1 LRQVNTVITELAEE
15 KLTDRRII
23 GSETF
28 VSIDEIDRA
37 ILAALEAD
45 ARVRT
50 SALARQVGLSAPA
63 VAERL
68 RRLED
73 TRVVSYHAEAE
84 PRALGYPVCAIV
96 RISPTSTGLQQ
107 IPQTARDTPE
117 ITECYRV
124 TGDDC
129 YIMKLYLRSMDDLE
143 AILDRFTRYGRT
155 TTSIVHSTPVP
166 RRPLPIDGVGGNGQ
180 HPR

>member
-1 LRQVNTVITELAEE
+1 MN
-15 KLTDRRII
+15 RRIF
-23 GSETF
+23 SSRAF
-28 VSIDEIDRA
+28 VSLDEIDRS

-45 ARVRT
+45 ARVRIT
-50 SALARQVGLSAPA
+50 ALARQVGLSAPA

-84 PRALGYPVCAIV
+84 PRALGYPICAIV
-96 RISPTSTGLQQ
+96 RISPTSTGLHQ

-124 TGDDC
+124 TGEDC
-129 YIMKLYLRSMDDLE
+129 YIMKLHLRNMDDLE
-143 AILDRFTRYGRT
+143 AILDRFTPYGRT
-155 TTSIVHSTPVP
+155 TTSIVHSTPIP
-166 RRPLPIDGVGGNGQ
+166 RRPLPIDRTPGNGQ